1 MIVGGVMLGG
11 LGVLAVWLLAAVFMA
26 RSGTAGAS
34 PTPNPSDFAY
44 VDVKAA
50 PLLQLTDQD
59 GKPFAL
65 TSLRGQPVLVFFGY
79 THCPDVC
86 PATVGIVNQA
96 VADSASAAGAGA
108 GPRAV
113 FVSIDPERDNAAA
126 MKSYVKYL
134 PPFYTGLS
142 GTADDVKANA
152 DGWGVKYAKVETG
165 SANGYAMAHTADVY
179 LVDAQGRLRA
189 HFPFGTQAGPIAA
202 ALKALLAEAPV
213 ASGAPA
219 TASPS
224 ASAPSGAPSA
234 APSAALGALT
244 VKLVSSGAWAGGPDP
259 LILTVGD
266 GTGALLDGTVP
277 VDVTVTGAGGAA
289 AGPAVRAVAVKPW
302 GETVVYYVATVTM
315 PSPGEWRLELRA
327 ADGRT
332 GSVAVDAQDQGTSA
346 ALGAPAP
353 DIHTPTLADVGGV
366 VRAVTTQPNP
376 DLRLSQTSTSDAR
389 AAGKPYVIVIDSAR
403 FKVSPLCGRALVMV
417 RYLLDRWP
425 DVAFIHLEPFEYQV
439 ITEEPVLSGTI
450 ANPPL
455 NQWARAFGLGDT
467 VWPAVKMPWAFVVDG
482 QGIVRAKY
490 QGIIGSSD
498 VDIIIS
504 LMTNNGVI
512 GG

>member
-1 MIVGGVMLGG
+1 MLGG
-11 LGVLAVWLLAAVFMA
+11 LGVLAVWLFAAVFMA
-26 RSGTAGAS
+26 RTGTAGAS
-34 PTPNPSDFAY
+34 PTPNPSHFAY
-44 VDVKAA
+44 ADVKAA
-50 PLLQLTDQD
+50 PPLELTDQN
-59 GKPFAL
+59 GNPFAL
-65 TSLRGQPVLVFFGY
+65 TTLQGQPVLIFFGY

-96 VADSASAAGAGA
+96 VADAAAAAGT

-113 FVSIDPERDNAAA
+113 FVSIDPERDSVAA
-126 MKSYVKYL
+126 MASYLKYL
-134 PPFYTGLS
+134 PSFYTGLTGS
-142 GTADDVKANA
+142 PDEVKTNA
-152 DGWGVKYAKVETG
+152 DRWAVKYAKVETG
-165 SANGYAMAHTADVY
+165 SAGGYAMAHTADLY

-189 HFPFGTQAGPIAA
+189 HFPFGTQAAPVTA
-202 ALKALLAEAPV
+202 ALKALLAETPV
-213 ASGAPA
+213 ASGVSATPQPSGPAPA
-219 TASPS
+219 TAGPKPS
-224 ASAPSGAPSA
+224 ATTASGALA
-234 APSAALGALT
+234 

-277 VDVTVTGAGGAA
+277 VDVTVTGEGGAA

-315 PSPGEWRLELRA
+315 PSPGEWRLEVRA
-327 ADGRT
+327 ADGRA

-353 DIHTPTLADVGGV
+353 DVHTPTLADVGGV

-376 DLRLSQTSTSDAR
+376 DLRLSETSTSDAR

-450 ANPPL
+450 ENPPL

-467 VWPAVKMPWAFVVDG
+467 VWPAVKMPWAFIVDG

-490 QGIIGSSD
+490 EGIIGSTD

-504 LMTNNGVI
+504 LITGNGVI